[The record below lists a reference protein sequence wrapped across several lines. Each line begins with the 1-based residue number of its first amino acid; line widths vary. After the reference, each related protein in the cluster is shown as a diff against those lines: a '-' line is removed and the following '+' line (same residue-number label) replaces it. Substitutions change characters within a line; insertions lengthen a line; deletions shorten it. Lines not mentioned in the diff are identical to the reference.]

1 MDWPK
6 LLLDKSFLKTQWCLL
21 FLHNSSGGIANGL
34 LSCMFLAT
42 PPPPSPETLQ
52 KFIQCFV
59 AGCIRV
65 LLLATLLKS
74 SKVIVN
80 PSVKQPK
87 GCHPPSYSTSQ
98 QRHILYFKILYFFFK
113 ILVFFFKIFYF
124 FFKILYFLYFIV
136 AEKKHDRTAK
146 KIVFKP
152 QKLQQCNK

>member
-1 MDWPK
+1 MIRQVD
-6 LLLDKSFLKTQWCLL
+6 FLETQWCLL

-42 PPPPSPETLQ
+42 PPPPKPRNIA
-52 KFIQCFV
+52 KV
-59 AGCIRV
+59 YPV
-65 LLLATLLKS
+65 LRGRKHKSALTGASLLKS

-98 QRHILYFKILYFFFK
+98 QSHILYFK
-113 ILVFFFKIFYF
+113 ILVFFFKIVYF